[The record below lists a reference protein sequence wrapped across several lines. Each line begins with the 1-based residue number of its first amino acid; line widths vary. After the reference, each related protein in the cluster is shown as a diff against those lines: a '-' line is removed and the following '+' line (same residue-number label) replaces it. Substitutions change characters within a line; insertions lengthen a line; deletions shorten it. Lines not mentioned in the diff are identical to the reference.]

1 MDLWASLGNPFFP
14 YEITLSNTPEC
25 FLTFLIRVFVLKI
38 HILQRNLLTKKT
50 ATLSLEIICW
60 LPFQVPT
67 SNNWKQLNLRLPL
80 NMVIS
85 VTKQLLSLRMS
96 NSCNII
102 ANSKL
107 LGKYLN
113 FMPTQ
118 YRFHQDR
125 VGHDISVVPETQT
138 LFTTLH
144 FHDGSIKSQTHWAE
158 KNLSLFS
165 F

>member
-1 MDLWASLGNPFFP
+1 MGLWASLGNPFFP
-14 YEITLSNTPEC
+14 YEITLSNIPEC
-25 FLTFLIRVFVLKI
+25 FLTFLICVFVLKI
-38 HILQRNLLTKKT
+38 HILQRNLVTKKT

-85 VTKQLLSLRMS
+85 VIKQLLSLRMC

-113 FMPTQ
+113 YMPTQ

-125 VGHDISVVPETQT
+125 VGHDISVVPGTQT
-138 LFTTLH
+138 PFTTLN
-144 FHDGSIKSQTHWAE
+144 FHDGSIKNQTHWAE